1 MVTHAKAC
9 RNFLCSLCCSRRE
22 GSDGWLVHT
31 FIIVYTILFYLHCSS
46 LHWNTCPRLYKHV
59 IQCHACVKVWIHT
72 FAPINRCTSLNI
84 EYNHRHRVT
93 QASLL
98 LPPSLHTFT
107 CIFHI
112 SHLHIGLQSPAQL
125 HTCIPNW
132 TRPEVLGSFIHTISH
147 NQSIHTQACRRR
159 CLKGL
164 KKRCTCYIWSNRS
177 WSEVLSHGF
186 QMPWPPLAFD
196 YPLVLTLD
204 IWHSLTPLICH
215 GYATILYHFRPSF
228 RTLNM
233 LTFWLFRMTF
243 EMTIPSWSLMIFALT
258 SWGAPLWAA

>member
-1 MVTHAKAC
+1 
-9 RNFLCSLCCSRRE
+9 
-22 GSDGWLVHT
+22 
-31 FIIVYTILFYLHCSS
+31 LHCSS

>member
-1 MVTHAKAC
+1 
-9 RNFLCSLCCSRRE
+9 
-22 GSDGWLVHT
+22 
-31 FIIVYTILFYLHCSS
+31 
-46 LHWNTCPRLYKHV
+46 
-59 IQCHACVKVWIHT
+59 
-72 FAPINRCTSLNI
+72 
-84 EYNHRHRVT
+84 VT

-107 CIFHI
+107 CIFHM
-112 SHLHIGLQSPAQL
+112 SHLHIGLQSSAQL

-132 TRPEVLGSFIHTISH
+132 TRPEVLGSFIHTQYHTIKAY
-147 NQSIHTQACRRR
+147 IHRHAEEDA
-159 CLKGL
+159 LKRH

-177 WSEVLSHGF
+177 CSEVLSHGF

-215 GYATILYHFRPSF
+215 DYATILYHFRPSF

-243 EMTIPSWSLMIFALT
+243 EMTIPYHHDLWWSLHWRHEELLSELRSKASQQTLQMAVSSAWEEPVCVRLSCIVIT
-258 SWGAPLWAA
+258 WT